1 MSANVQAVSAI
12 SEFRSALCTFIV
24 EARQALAAIEME
36 ARRAL
41 EYITE
46 DQAQAWN
53 VEVRRGRERVQE
65 CKIEIHNTRTFK
77 RIANYTPSCIDE
89 KKALAKAERRL
100 QVAEIKVEAV
110 RHWGRLAEQAF
121 REFQARLA
129 QFLSML
135 DGELPKGVATLERM
149 MASLD
154 RYFTAEVP
162 RALREVATRSAEPG
176 SMAVADPPAAAALE
190 QEAKVGD
197 AVALQPD
204 EQSDSH
210 TVPLATN
217 ETDGEHTE
225 IPALRET

>member
-1 MSANVQAVSAI
+1 MSANVQSESAI

-24 EARQALAAIEME
+24 EARQALAAMEME

-41 EYITE
+41 EYITV
-46 DQAQAWN
+46 DQAQAWTT
-53 VEVRRGRERVQE
+53 EVRRGREKVQE

-100 QVAEIKVEAV
+100 QLAERKVEAV

-129 QFLSML
+129 QFISML

-154 RYFTAEVP
+154 RYFTVEAP
-162 RALREVATRSAEPG
+162 AALREATEASREEPRS
-176 SMAVADPPAAAALE
+176 MPAAG
-190 QEAKVGD
+190 QESD
-197 AVALQPD
+197 ETVAPPP
-204 EQSDSH
+204 EQSDPTAASGG
-210 TVPLATN
+210 VVETN
-217 ETDGEHTE
+217 GEPIE
-225 IPALRET
+225 PPAEEAR

>member
-24 EARQALAAIEME
+24 EARQALAAMEME

-46 DQAQAWN
+46 DQAQAWSA
-53 VEVRRGRERVQE
+53 EVRRGREKVQE

-89 KKALAKAERRL
+89 KKALAKAEQRL
-100 QVAEIKVEAV
+100 RVAELKVEAV

-129 QFLSML
+129 QFISIL

-154 RYFTAEVP
+154 RYFVVEAP
-162 RALREVATRSAEPG
+162 QALREPASALEVDPRSANDVEPP
-176 SMAVADPPAAAALE
+176 SPAAL
-190 QEAKVGD
+190 
-197 AVALQPD
+197 D
-204 EQSDSH
+204 EVPNAQKAMAPIPEEPADS
-210 TVPLATN
+210 VRA
-217 ETDGEHTE
+217 
-225 IPALRET
+225 I